1 MRDFEGAL
9 FDLLKQKLDR
19 SIIVRTEAE
28 EHLKKTDADGPNVRL
43 RAVVF
48 SKMISCV
55 IIKVKLTP

>member
-1 MRDFEGAL
+1 MRDFERAL
-9 FDLLKQKLDR
+9 FDLLEQKLDG
-19 SIIVRTEAE
+19 SIIVGTEAE
-28 EHLKKTDADGPNVRL
+28 EHLEKTHADGPNVRF